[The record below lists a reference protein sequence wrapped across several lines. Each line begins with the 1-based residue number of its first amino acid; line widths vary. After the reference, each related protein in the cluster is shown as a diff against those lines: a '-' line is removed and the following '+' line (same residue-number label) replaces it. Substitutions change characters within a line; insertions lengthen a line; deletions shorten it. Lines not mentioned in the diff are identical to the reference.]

1 MSSAFIKLIT
11 AKLITLI
18 ATEINKKETQ
28 LLVRE
33 KIIVPVIHLI
43 YSQLYPYIVVLAVT
57 ITLIFLL
64 SFLTF
69 MFFLFFY
76 FKK

>member
-11 AKLITLI
+11 TKLITLI

-28 LLVRE
+28 VLVRE